1 MQELS
6 SSSLSTSSRGS
17 FLSRNAAT
25 LDRLAAMTRAR
36 GEVRAGSGAT
46 KNTRNFVF
54 SAVDNSGGKEET
66 VEEDAQVLYR
76 EILNL
81 TKVPLSFYRD
91 RPKGGPRCGEF

>member
-1 MQELS
+1 MLHNATCIPCLQELS

-54 SAVDNSGGKEET
+54 SAVDNGGGKEET
-66 VEEDAQVLYR
+66 VEEDAQVQGNPESYKICSCNGR
-76 EILNL
+76 
-81 TKVPLSFYRD
+81 
-91 RPKGGPRCGEF
+91 